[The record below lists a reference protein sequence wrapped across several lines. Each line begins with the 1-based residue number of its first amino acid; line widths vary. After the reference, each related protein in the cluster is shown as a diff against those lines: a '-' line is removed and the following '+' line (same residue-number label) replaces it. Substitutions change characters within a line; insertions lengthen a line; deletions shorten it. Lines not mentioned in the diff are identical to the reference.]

1 LEFLKDWFCLI
12 VRKRCSG
19 WNLKFGSQTHLLLS
33 KNGGEIT
40 IQAGSYAYSI
50 DFYGPL
56 DKHIAYRLRGSYESK
71 KV

>member
-1 LEFLKDWFCLI
+1 METLL
-12 VRKRCSG
+12 RSG
-19 WNLKFGSQTHLLLS
+19 ILNLVTKLPSSFKS
-33 KNGGEIT
+33 GGEIT